1 MNAEEVNQ
9 LLLASFPGAVI
20 NVKGEDGNF
29 SVEVISQVFEGIN
42 KLNRQKN
49 VLSCVKQQITSGEI
63 HAFSVQAYTQA
74 EWEQNTN
81 VLTVL

>member
-1 MNAEEVNQ
+1 MNAEEVKQ
-9 LLLASFPGAVI
+9 LLLASFTDAII
-20 NVKGEDGNF
+20 NVKGDDGNF
-29 SVEVISQVFEGIN
+29 SVEVISQVFDGVN

-49 VLSCVKQQITSGEI
+49 VLLCVKQQITSGEI

-74 EWEQNTN
+74 EWEQNAY